1 MLNLNIAVIL
11 KGLIATFTIEILQKV
26 MTFHTLNT
34 DLRSISN
41 PLRES
46 LEGFYAGIPPEK
58 RSGET
63 ERGQAK
69 EMTDH

>member
-1 MLNLNIAVIL
+1 
-11 KGLIATFTIEILQKV
+11 

>member
-1 MLNLNIAVIL
+1 
-11 KGLIATFTIEILQKV
+11 

-46 LEGFYAGIPPEK
+46 LDEGFYAGIPPEK